1 MDKLHRDRRK
11 NLTDPAELVQSG
23 QLLKVRVGGSF
34 LVVIHFSAFICGN
47 SFESACLTR
56 LLAMKQGF
64 DLMLVTAG
72 GKGAVLHAPAKL
84 NLYFELLA
92 RCRDGYHDMETLMVP
107 VSLYDT
113 LFLKAIPSVR
123 AAEPGEIDFEFHWC
137 GRAGRGPC
145 SAVPADETNLVVRA
159 LELLRQKSGSTAG
172 AQVRLLKR
180 IPTQA
185 GLGGGS
191 SDAAA
196 ALLAANRVW
205 GIGWSRD
212 RLAEIACALGS
223 DVPFFLWQTPAI
235 VRGRGE
241 RLSPLRQI
249 GDMHAVIVHPP
260 EGLSTASVYAA
271 SRVPETPQ
279 QIESLLSALQ
289 SGSLGLIKRA
299 LHNRLQEAANQL
311 SPWIHRLRD
320 EFESVHCLAHQ
331 MTGSGSSYFG
341 ICHHARHA
349 KQIAARLRGR
359 NLGQVFTV
367 RRAF

>member
-1 MDKLHRDRRK
+1 
-11 NLTDPAELVQSG
+11 
-23 QLLKVRVGGSF
+23 
-34 LVVIHFSAFICGN
+34 
-47 SFESACLTR
+47 
-56 LLAMKQGF
+56 MKQGF

-113 LFLKAIPSVR
+113 LFLKATPPAR
-123 AAEPGEIDFEFHWC
+123 AAEAGEIDFEFHWC
-137 GRAGRGPC
+137 GRAGREPC

-212 RLAEIACALGS
+212 RLAEIACELGS

-249 GDMHAVIVHPP
+249 GDVHAVIVRPP
-260 EGLSTASVYAA
+260 EGLLRSKPCAGNTAADRIVAL
-271 SRVPETPQ
+271 R
-279 QIESLLSALQ
+279 SAVGIAWLDKEGVAQ
-289 SGSLGLIKRA
+289 PA
-299 LHNRLQEAANQL
+299 
-311 SPWIHRLRD
+311 P
-320 EFESVHCLAHQ
+320 
-331 MTGSGSSYFG
+331 GSGKPALALDPSS
-341 ICHHARHA
+341 AR
-349 KQIAARLRGR
+349 
-359 NLGQVFTV
+359 
-367 RRAF
+367 